1 MINYLVRRTLGLL
14 PTLLLVAVMS
24 FIVMHLAPGDP
35 AARMLGV
42 RATESRLEQL
52 RADMGLDRPLVQQFF
67 SWLAG
72 AVRGDFGKSYVLD
85 RSVARAM
92 IHRLPVT
99 ITLALVGLVIA
110 LLLGIPTGVVAA
122 IRRGSLVDQFLSVVA
137 IIGVSVPSFW
147 LALVLIFIFAMQL
160 GVLPSGRYVAF
171 SADVVQALRHLAL
184 PGLAM
189 GVTSAAL
196 IARMSRSCMLDVLG
210 QDYIRT
216 ARSKGLAEQRVVYRH
231 ALRNAL
237 IPVVTVAG
245 ITFGELLGGAVVLEE
260 VFTLPGVGRLLIG
273 AVNNRDYP
281 IIQGVILTVA
291 LTYLLVNLGTDILY
305 VYLDPKIKYG

>member
-1 MINYLVRRTLGLL
+1 MVDYVVRRAMGLV

-24 FIVMHLAPGDP
+24 FVIMHLAPGDP

-42 RATESRLEQL
+42 RATESRV
-52 RADMGLDRPLVQQFF
+52 RAVRAGMGLDQPLPQQFL

-72 AVRGDFGKSYVLD
+72 AVRGDFGRSYVLD
-85 RSVARAM
+85 RSVAQAM
-92 IHRLPVT
+92 FERLPVT
-99 ITLALVGLVIA
+99 IMIALIGLVIA
-110 LLLGIPTGVVAA
+110 LILGIPIGVVAA

-147 LALVLIFIFAMQL
+147 LALVLIFVFAMQL

-171 SADVVQALRHLAL
+171 SADVVQALRHLVL

-210 QDYIRT
+210 QDYVRT
-216 ARSKGLAEQRVVYRH
+216 ARSKGMNESRVVYRH

-237 IPVVTVAG
+237 IPVVTVTG

-273 AVNNRDYP
+273 AVNSRDYP
-281 IIQGVILTVA
+281 VIQGVILAIA
-291 LTYLLVNLGTDILY
+291 LTYLVVNLVIDIFY
-305 VYLDPKIKYG
+305 VYLDPRIKYG

>member
-1 MINYLVRRTLGLL
+1 MLNYLVRRTLGLL

-24 FIVMHLAPGDP
+24 FVIMHMAPGDP
-35 AARMLGV
+35 VARMLGV
-42 RATESRLEQL
+42 RATESRIQKV
-52 RADMGLDRPLVQQFF
+52 RADMGLDRPLASQFV

-72 AVRGDFGKSYVLD
+72 AVRGDFGLSYVLD
-85 RSVARAM
+85 RSVAGA
-92 IHRLPVT
+92 IFSRLPVT
-99 ITLALVGLVIA
+99 IILALIGLIIA
-110 LLLGIPTGVVAA
+110 VALGIPIGVLAA
-122 IRRGSLVDQFLSVVA
+122 VRRGSLLDQVLSVIA

-147 LALVLIFIFAMQL
+147 LALVLIFVFAIHL
-160 GVLPSGRYVAF
+160 GILPSGRYVHF
-171 SADVVQALRHLAL
+171 TVDTVQAIRHLVL

-196 IARMSRSCMLDVLG
+196 IARMSRSCMLDVLR

-216 ARSKGLAEQRVVYRH
+216 ARSKGMNERRVVYRH

-281 IIQGVILTVA
+281 VIQGVILAVA
-291 LTYLLVNLGTDILY
+291 LTYLLVNLATDIFY
-305 VYLDPKIKYG
+305 VYLDPRIKYG